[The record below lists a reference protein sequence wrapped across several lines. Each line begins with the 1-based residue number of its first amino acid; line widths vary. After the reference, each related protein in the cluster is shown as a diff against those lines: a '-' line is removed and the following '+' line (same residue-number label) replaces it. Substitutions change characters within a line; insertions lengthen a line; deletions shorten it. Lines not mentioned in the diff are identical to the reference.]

1 MGVNMLKIHTSHL
14 ELVLTPNPFLY
25 IRISNALQM
34 KNIIYILLF
43 IPLALFGQV
52 PISYQ
57 LSSGWNMVGY
67 TGCEIT
73 PIEEAIDN
81 ALDNSAG
88 ISNTFE
94 IIKDVRG
101 IFWHPELG
109 ENSSLTYLTPGEGY
123 MMYVNGGTA
132 TTVSFSE
139 EYCNDITYQ
148 LNSGWNMVGFTGT
161 ADNNGLVEQMDA
173 ALGNGA
179 STSNTFQVIKNASGH
194 FWAPIIDLLGSFT
207 PGEAYMMFVNE
218 GQQTTLSFTE
228 NSTQVFEN
236 NPGLEFT
243 LPTTDNNMSIVFS
256 SGLLDDF
263 IGQEIYAEINGQIVS
278 EYTAINVNGS
288 VGLAVIGADSF
299 SGTDNSCG
307 CDYASSGDLLSFAIL
322 MNGESIVNIDVD
334 PPINFHGWS
343 YENISGYG
351 MFFSVEGNPVVFGCT
366 DYNYLEFNPSA
377 NIDDGSCEVLTI
389 YGCTDSEACNYYS
402 EANFDD
408 GSCLYLDYEQSLFN
422 ACCLEN
428 SITTICLLD
437 EDICSGEDVDCI
449 TYGCTELWADNYDP
463 FITQDDGSCYKM
475 GCTSDWA
482 DNYDAIATTDDGS
495 CDKLGCTL
503 DWADNFDEI
512 ATTNDGSC
520 YKYGCVYD
528 WADNYDAIATTD
540 DGGCDRLGC
549 TDTIA
554 DNYDYLATIDDSS
567 CYRYGCM
574 SNWADNYDSNA
585 TIDDGSCY
593 KYGCTNV
600 YALNYDEFVTN
611 DNGTCEYEIITQLTL
626 SNDAWNI
633 YINLDEGWNMFG
645 YGCPNPIDV
654 VEGLS
659 NHTDK
664 ISLVKDNDGSVYIPE
679 FSFDGIG
686 NLTPG
691 FGYQIKLTD
700 AIEGFSLC
708 ENYINDVSANDL
720 ESILEELSSN
730 SDSLL
735 QMNNNIV
742 SLQEE
747 NANLENEVANL
758 ESELDSIYG
767 CTYSWACNFDET
779 ASLDDGSCYNNDLG
793 CGCDVPGPIEGLDC
807 AGNELPQYQVG
818 DYAEGGIVFYVDST
832 GENGLVAAMESLG
845 SFEWGCYGIDINGN
859 NSSVSPELWA
869 IGTGSQNTLAIVA
882 GCSEIPIAASEALA
896 YVSEGYDDWYLPSF
910 DELELIYYTIGNGG
924 PEGNIG
930 GFGGGYFWSSTEYN
944 NINAAYVQFTNDDSG
959 GDPKEFPRNVGVIR
973 AFGYTQGCMDETACN
988 NNPEAIIAD
997 GSCEYPEFDC
1007 EGNIVDGSCEYPE
1020 QGFDC
1025 EGNIT
1030 EYIVGIEA
1038 EGGIVFYVDETG
1050 EHGLVAALQ
1059 DIGVVNHTFEW
1070 GCYGTSIDGAN
1081 GTTIGTGYQNTLDI
1095 VADCTETSIAASLAL
1110 TYVSGGYDDWYLPSF
1125 DELAEMH
1132 NTIGNGGPEGNV
1144 DGFEDDWYW
1153 SSSEYNYDRAEVIG
1167 FDSGY
1172 SGSRVKSDTN
1182 RVRVIRSF

>member
-1 MGVNMLKIHTSHL
+1 MKKIL
-14 ELVLTPNPFLY
+14 
-25 IRISNALQM
+25 
-34 KNIIYILLF
+34 YILLF
-43 IPLALFGQV
+43 VPLALFGQ
-52 PISYQ
+52 IEYQ
-57 LSSGWNMVGY
+57 LSTGWNMVGY

-691 FGYQIKLTD
+691 FGYQIKLTG

-742 SLQEE
+742 SLQ
-747 NANLENEVANL
+747 
-758 ESELDSIYG
+758 DSIQIINSQIG
-767 CTYSWACNFDET
+767 CADSLACN
-779 ASLDDGSCYNNDLG
+779 Y
-793 CGCDVPGPIEGLDC
+793 DVNKL
-807 AGNELPQYQVG
+807 
-818 DYAEGGIVFYVDST
+818 
-832 GENGLVAAMESLG
+832 
-845 SFEWGCYGIDINGN
+845 
-859 NSSVSPELWA
+859 
-869 IGTGSQNTLAIVA
+869 
-882 GCSEIPIAASEALA
+882 
-896 YVSEGYDDWYLPSF
+896 YD
-910 DELELIYYTIGNGG
+910 
-924 PEGNIG
+924 
-930 GFGGGYFWSSTEYN
+930 
-944 NINAAYVQFTNDDSG
+944 
-959 GDPKEFPRNVGVIR
+959 
-973 AFGYTQGCMDETACN
+973 
-988 NNPEAIIAD
+988 
-997 GSCEYPEFDC
+997 
-1007 EGNIVDGSCEYPE
+1007 DGSCEYPE
-1020 QGFDC
+1020 QGYNCDGFILITQENIHPAENAWSEDSVLTEAIYGHISDWDVTNVTDMSYLFNSSTIFISDISNWNVSNVTDMEAMFMGLDSFDGDLSNWDVSSVTNMSWMFAS
-1025 EGNIT
+1025 EDDSSSFNGNLSNWDVSNVT
-1030 EYIVGIEA
+1030 SMYQMFVGVISFNGDISNWDFSNVTDINTSSMFEA
-1038 EGGIVFYVDETG
+1038 SDFNG
-1050 EHGLVAALQ
+1050 
-1059 DIGVVNHTFEW
+1059 DISNW
-1070 GCYGTSIDGAN
+1070 D
-1081 GTTIGTGYQNTLDI
+1081 
-1095 VADCTETSIAASLAL
+1095 
-1110 TYVSGGYDDWYLPSF
+1110 VSGFTNMYEMFKNAESF
-1125 DELAEMH
+1125 DGDISNWDVSNVNDMSIMFYNADNFNQDLSSWDVSSVTDMSNMFHNASSFNSDISSWDVSNVTNMH
-1132 NTIGNGGPEGNV
+1132 RMYKASSFNGDISNWDV
-1144 DGFEDDWYW
+1144 SSVTDMGFMFSNAANFNQNISSWDVSSVTNMEHMFQIVNLGEAYQCAIQESFSANENWPYDW
-1153 SSSEYNYDRAEVIG
+1153 SSSCD
-1167 FDSGY
+1167 D
-1172 SGSRVKSDTN
+1172 
-1182 RVRVIRSF
+1182 